1 MLGICYARHTR
12 CKQHHWLLLCRA
24 AELASEITHICRY
37 PHEHG
42 GLGLGEGKLLR
53 NEVDCID
60 SEAICVMIVNQTT
73 KPLRRFN
80 TDLMYTVKTVQ
91 CYFTFD

>member
-1 MLGICYARHTR
+1 M
-12 CKQHHWLLLCRA
+12 RA
-24 AELASEITHICRY
+24 TSAVDSITDYCCVAPSEITHICRY
-37 PHEHG
+37 PREHG

-60 SEAICVMIVNQTT
+60 SQAICVMIVNQTT

-80 TDLMYTVKTVQ
+80 TDFFYLMYTVKTAVLF
-91 CYFTFD
+91 YI